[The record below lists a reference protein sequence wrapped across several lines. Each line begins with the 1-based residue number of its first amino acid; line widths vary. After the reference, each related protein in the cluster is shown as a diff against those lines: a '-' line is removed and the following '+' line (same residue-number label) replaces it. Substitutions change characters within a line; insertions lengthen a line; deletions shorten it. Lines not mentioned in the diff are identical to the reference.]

1 MKQFSL
7 FISLLLSY
15 SICAQQSLSQLN
27 FELTFNEK
35 ALKLGKT
42 YTLSENK
49 DSISFD
55 VLHFY
60 ISDFQFIDNEQIVN
74 KSKKKHILIDLEKPE
89 TLQIAIDEYAGTF
102 DKVKFT
108 LGIDSLT
115 NISGAMGGD
124 LDPMYGMYWTWQSGY
139 INFKLEGRANKCPAR
154 KNEFMFH
161 LGGYQADNLAAQT
174 VEIEV
179 NKMAE
184 GLKIILPIDKL
195 LTQINLTEN
204 YRIMSPNQ
212 EAVAMSQ
219 LTSELFSI
227 EIIRK

>member
-42 YTLSENK
+42 YTLPENE

-55 VLHFY
+55 VLRFY
-60 ISDFQFIDNEQIVN
+60 ISDLQFIDNEQIVN

-89 TLQIAIDEYAGTF
+89 TLQIAIDEYTGTF

-115 NISGAMGGD
+115 NVSGAMGGD

-139 INFKLEGRANKCPAR
+139 INFKLEGQANKCPAR

-161 LGGYQADNLAAQT
+161 LGGYLAGNLAAQT
-174 VEIEV
+174 IE
-179 NKMAE
+179 
-184 GLKIILPIDKL
+184 LKINKAVESLTITFPIDKL
-195 LTQINLTEN
+195 LSQINLTEN

-212 EAVAMSQ
+212 DAVEMSR
-219 LTSELFSI
+219 LIASLFSV
-227 EIIRK
+227 ERL